1 MVLQRSTVVVGKDLT
16 RNLTADSDNA
26 LKAYVHFSGG
36 SLNHS
41 VSSQVVKNRRR
52 NLMVHSN
59 ATALQATTVT
69 GDNPISLIGK
79 STEGTSKD
87 FRGQQPGG
95 SKSVLSRNR
104 VRLSSSTYQN
114 S

>member
-1 MVLQRSTVVVGKDLT
+1 MVLQRSTAVVGKDLT
-16 RNLTADSDNA
+16 RNLTADNDNA

-52 NLMVHSN
+52 NLMVQSN

-69 GDNPISLIGK
+69 GDHPISLQGK

-87 FRGQQPGG
+87 LRGQ
-95 SKSVLSRNR
+95 
-104 VRLSSSTYQN
+104 
-114 S
+114 